1 MIVDTHVHV
10 IASDQQRY
18 PLRPSGFGTKW
29 YAEQPVTAEQFAAAM
44 DGAGVERAVLVQA
57 MGAYSYDNAYVTDA
71 ARSRPDRFV
80 SVVIVDPSQ
89 PDAGATL
96 RRWVDGGGVRG
107 VRLFSIGA
115 PIDDAG
121 ARVVWDAAAD
131 LALPVV
137 VAVLA
142 DQLPRV
148 DALLDR
154 YPQVT
159 VALDHC
165 GFADFGGDA
174 PDLFDLARHPNL
186 YLKLSSIVLES
197 TPDPRL
203 VVARLVAA
211 FGAGRMMWGS
221 DFPQTHDRSY
231 PELLALARDACATL
245 PDHDRHLVLG
255 GTALHV
261 WPELA

>member
-10 IASDQQRY
+10 IASDPQRY
-18 PLRPSGFGTKW
+18 PLQPSGFGTKW
-29 YAEQPVTAEQFAAAM
+29 YVEQPVSVEQFAVAM

-57 MGAYSYDNAYVTDA
+57 MGAYSYDNSYVTDA

-89 PDAGATL
+89 PDAAATL

-121 ARVVWDAAAD
+121 ARAVWDAAAE

-148 DALLDR
+148 DGLLDR

-174 PDLFDLARHPNL
+174 PDLFDLARHL
-186 YLKLSSIVLES
+186 HLKVTSIVIGAA
-197 TPDPRL
+197 TDPAAAVEH
-203 VVARLVAA
+203 VVGA
-211 FGAGRMMWGS
+211 FGSDRLMWGS
-221 DFPQTHDRSY
+221 DFSQTHDVPY
-231 PELLALARDACATL
+231 PELAEEGRKAAAKLDDDQRDAYFAGSAVTL
-245 PDHDRHLVLG
+245 
-255 GTALHV
+255 